1 MTTKKKNQNIS
12 ILCVCG
18 FEKSE
23 YNNDNN
29 HDDDDDEHD
38 NKDMSHA

>member
-12 ILCVCG
+12 ILCG

-29 HDDDDDEHD
+29 HDHDDDEHD